1 MIKEKW
7 ERLFSDKI
15 LERGYE
21 YWASGMVS
29 EVYSTEDGYGATVRG
44 TCDYEVEILLEEDEV
59 TEMYCDCPYAEG
71 GSNCKHMAA
80 VLYEITDY
88 DRNSGDSES
97 EKTADIPD
105 TESRRQEVA
114 ASVDSISEAE
124 LREYVKGLLYK
135 DKNLYAEFKIQYQF
149 SDSREMMEIFK
160 SRINRI
166 FEEQSGGYGY
176 IDYYQGLKLEKK
188 LYRTM
193 EELTDK
199 LKMRGSYQ
207 EIFELTL
214 FLFKELENVNI
225 DNSNGVLSGLLDYC
239 TDTWEALLDECDEQS
254 LKKMMFSSLLD
265 TLKYNGMAYREET
278 AWGFL
283 FDFCEEKE
291 ILSEMMNMVDEK
303 IRKCKM
309 QTYSREYSGDMRRY
323 VSEKIYLMEKMEC
336 SDKDMMEFS
345 RHHWDIDQVRRH
357 WICKY
362 EKAGDREQAIRLLK
376 ESMEQAED
384 KPGLVLDYR
393 RMLIEIYRQMGNE
406 AEYRA
411 ELAQIILN
419 DPWASEE
426 EYTEYKAMFTKT
438 EWKQELEKVLASP
451 FGKNHLYELLEKEK
465 LYGRLME
472 EMKELKSLS
481 VLKRFE
487 KILQK
492 EYSDEILQIYVENV
506 EEMASQTGGR
516 SMYKELA
523 QILTHMKE
531 FSNGT
536 ETVEQIL
543 KSWRNKYRNRRAMMD
558 ELKNL

>member
-1 MIKEKW
+1 MINEGW
-7 ERLFSDKI
+7 QGLFSDKI
-15 LERGYE
+15 LERGYD

-29 EVYSTEDGYGATVRG
+29 EVYSTEEGYEATVRG
-44 TCDYEVEILLEEDEV
+44 TYDYEVEIILEDDEV
-59 TEMYCDCPYAEG
+59 AEMYCDCPYAEG

-88 DRNSGDSES
+88 SRKSGDNES
-97 EKTADIPD
+97 GKTADIPD
-105 TESRRQEVA
+105 TERRQQEVA
-114 ASVDSISEAE
+114 ASVDSISEAD

-135 DKNLYAEFKIQYQF
+135 DRNLYAEFKIQYHF
-149 SDSREMMEIFK
+149 SDSREMMDIFK
-160 SRINRI
+160 GRINRI
-166 FEEQSGGYGY
+166 FEEQSGEYGY
-176 IDYYQGLKLEKK
+176 IDYYQGTKLEKQ
-188 LYRTM
+188 LYSTM

-199 LKMRGSYQ
+199 LKLRGSYQ
-207 EIFELTL
+207 EIFELSL
-214 FLFKELENVNI
+214 FLFKKLEYVDI
-225 DNSNGVLSGLLDYC
+225 DNSNGVLSGIMDYC
-239 TDTWEALLDECDEQS
+239 TDTWETLLDECDEQS

-265 TLKYNGMAYREET
+265 TLKYNGMGYREET

-291 ILSEMMNMVDEK
+291 ILSEMMNMAEEK

-309 QTYSREYSGDMRRY
+309 PTDSWNYSGNMNRY
-323 VSEKIYLMEKMEC
+323 VLEKIYLMEKMGC
-336 SDKDMMEFS
+336 SDKDIMEFS
-345 RHHWDIDQVRRH
+345 RHHWDIDQVRSL

-362 EKAGDREQAIRLLK
+362 EKAGDQEQAIRLLK

-393 RMLIEIYRQMGNE
+393 RMLMQIYRQMGNE

-419 DPWASEE
+419 DPWALEE
-426 EYTEYKAMFTKT
+426 EYNEYKAMFNKT

-451 FGKNHLYELLEKEK
+451 YGKKHLYELLEKEK

-472 EMKELKSLS
+472 EIKELKSLS
-481 VLKRFE
+481 VLRRFE

-492 EYSDEILQIYVENV
+492 EYGDEILQIYVENV
-506 EEMASQTGGR
+506 EEMAGQKGGR

-536 ETVEQIL
+536 ETVEQIV

-558 ELKNL
+558 ELKNF